1 MPFRNLLLAVL
12 IIPLLWTPSARAD
25 NGQAATSGIDT
36 SPKELLLFEEY
47 TTITA
52 TKHPEKLSEVPG
64 SVIVITEKEIR
75 EKGSLTLRELL
86 LNTCGISYANEGVLP
101 SMRVRGIESTYS
113 NKILVLLDGR
123 KLNLLDF
130 GNSPPDYSLPLTNI
144 RQIEIIKGPGSALYG
159 ANAYAGVVNI
169 ITKTGQELNGLHTEV
184 SLSNQMDDLQLSQ
197 LDQLLAGKKELGQL
211 YSLSYGRKTGP
222 WDYVVSADYWREFGL
237 DPINF
242 DRPNEL
248 YYGKRAHIN
257 LAYKDLWSL
266 KTGYESMSEPWIGS
280 FSSPTPDNR
289 GLEDLWFADTKYNW
303 ELNEASKLSFRLEDT
318 YCSNR
323 TVMSAA
329 YDIQRHA
336 INSTADL
343 PPGVSLIF
351 SDQGG
356 LPQLATNA
364 VGGAY
369 IDIDAAMHLATN
381 TAGQIIPIGDGP
393 MNEFLAEAQY
403 DLSWPQNNYLLAGL
417 SFTWDWAQLN
427 YFYDPSESD
436 QNYALFL
443 QDEYH
448 LLDNMILL
456 AGARYDYNTDYK
468 GNFSPRLS
476 AIYKPLSNLQAKL
489 MYGSAYRAPVFLER
503 FTDASYGFYTALGNR
518 DLQPEGIQ
526 QAEASLSY
534 TPEKWAEVTGRYF
547 YWITQNEI
555 QFDEHFTPLYIYT
568 PDLSVF
574 SSLLSGPGLIYS
586 GQLNGAPSEI
596 SWSNDNSRIGRGLE
610 LETNLKP
617 LPFLDVTLNYTREN
631 LYSVGVPQHA
641 VWAEGN
647 ADIVNA
653 MLGLHQD
660 IFFLNFYAHADRYPQ
675 RVRQNEGTESVVK
688 ASWLK
693 EYDVSLG
700 INAQDW
706 HVTLAVL
713 NIFEN
718 SRDYDLVH
726 DDYLPGKRIYRLNAD
741 YALHF

>member
-1 MPFRNLLLAVL
+1 MSDFRKLLTAVL
-12 IIPLLWTPSARAD
+12 IIPLLWTPSVWAD
-25 NGQAATSGIDT
+25 DQAATFDIGS
-36 SPKELLLFEEY
+36 SPRELLLFEEY

-52 TKHPEKLSEVPG
+52 TKHLEKLSEVPG
-64 SVIVITEKEIR
+64 SVMVITEKEIR

-86 LNTCGISYANEGVLP
+86 LNTCGISLANEGVLP
-101 SMRVRGIESTYS
+101 SIRFRGIESNNN

-130 GNSPPDYSLPLTNI
+130 GNYPPDYSLPLTNI

-169 ITKTGQELNGLHTEV
+169 ITKTGQELNGLHTTV

-211 YSLSYGRKTGP
+211 YSLSYGQKTGP

-237 DPINF
+237 DPINI
-242 DRPNEL
+242 DRTNEL

-257 LAYKDLWSL
+257 LAYEDIWSL
-266 KTGYESMSEPWIGS
+266 RTGYESMSEPWIGS
-280 FSSPTPDNR
+280 FSEPTPDNR
-289 GLEDLWFADTKYNW
+289 GLEDLWFADTNVNW
-303 ELNEASKLSFRLEDT
+303 KLNDNSKLGLRLEDT
-318 YCSNR
+318 YYRNR

-336 INSTADL
+336 INSVADL
-343 PPGVSLIF
+343 PPGANLIF

-364 VGGAY
+364 VGGDY
-369 IDIDAAMHLATN
+369 IDMNSLMHLD
-381 TAGQIIPIGDGP
+381 TAGQVIPIGDGP

-427 YFYDPSESD
+427 YFYDRSESD
-436 QNYALFL
+436 QNVAFFL

-476 AIYKPLSNLQAKL
+476 AIYNPLPNLQAKL
-489 MYGSAYRAPVFLER
+489 MYGSAYRAPAFLER
-503 FTDASYGFYTALGNR
+503 FTDESYGLFKALGNR

-526 QAEASLSY
+526 QGEASLSY
-534 TPEKWAEVTGRYF
+534 KPKNWAELTGRYF
-547 YWITQNEI
+547 YWITENDI
-555 QFDEHFTPLYIYT
+555 QFDQHFTPLYIYT
-568 PDLSVF
+568 TDLSQL
-574 SSLLSGPGLIYS
+574 SPLLTGPGLIYS
-586 GQLNGAPSEI
+586 SQLNAAPGEI
-596 SWSNDNSRIGRGLE
+596 SWSNANSRIGRGLE
-610 LETNLKP
+610 LEAKLKP

-631 LYSVGVPQHA
+631 LYAVVQPQHA
-641 VWAEGN
+641 AWAEGDV
-647 ADIVNA
+647 DIINA

-660 IFFLNFYAHADRYPQ
+660 IYFLNFYAHTDRYPQ
-675 RVRQNEGTESVVK
+675 LVRQNESAVSVVK
-688 ASWLK
+688 APWLK
-693 EYDVSLG
+693 EYDVSMG
-700 INAQDW
+700 INAKDW

-718 SRDYDLVH
+718 ARDYDLVH
-726 DDYLPGKRIYRLNAD
+726 DDYLSGKRIYRLSAD